1 MFNHKKTMQMK
12 KVTFLL
18 AIFAL
23 AASTSLKAIE
33 LPEVSKDGKVKW
45 YFLQTVATDDRI
57 DRVFT
62 VEGDWLFGRYKAD
75 YSDYET
81 LSKQLWCFEQV
92 DGEWYTVINRY
103 DGRKLDIMNN
113 PNLYNWESCGVTDN
127 PRALFKFRDVNGE
140 LGLESSVGAPSDG
153 ANMFRFP
160 TLATEGNFCVWVI
173 RESFAGAPECSF
185 RLIEYN
191 DTYAIDEEGKIGWFN
206 IKSAREVNDG
216 EVIVDNTS
224 VVDAKYK
231 FTVEKKETTD
241 YNAQWRLDESQSG
254 KTVLI
259 NRATGNSISTSLT
272 ADGRYNFP
280 EAGGKDAEAT
290 AWNLLPVSETQYIIS
305 SKGDDGRT
313 RMLNA
318 QTLGEDPFEVTD
330 ENPAGTSVAWTF
342 EKVDTSVG
350 IDEATA
356 TQPESIKV
364 ENGRVIAPAGAK
376 ITVTTPEGIVIPATS
391 HLTPGIYIITVDGK
405 TSKILVH

>member
-1 MFNHKKTMQMK
+1 MQMK
-12 KVTFLL
+12 KATFLL

-33 LPEVSKDGKVKW
+33 LPEASKDGKVKW
-45 YFLQTVATDDRI
+45 YFLQTVSTADGRT

-62 VEGDWLFGRYKAD
+62 VEGDWLFGRYMAD

-81 LSKQLWCFEQV
+81 MAKQLWCFETQ
-92 DGEWYTVINRY
+92 DGEWYTITNRY

-113 PNLYNWESCGVTDN
+113 PNLHNWESCGVTDN
-127 PRALFKFRDVNGE
+127 PRAMFKFRDVNGE
-140 LGLESSVGAPSDG
+140 LGLESSVGAPSDP
-153 ANMFRFP
+153 NKNYRFP
-160 TLATEGNFCVWVI
+160 TMANPNEGNHVIWVVS
-173 RESFAGAPECSF
+173 EWASNAPECSF

-191 DTYAIDEEGKIGWFN
+191 DTYADVEEGKVGWFN
-206 IKSAREVNDG
+206 IKSAKEGNDG

-241 YNAQWRLDESQSG
+241 YNAQWRLDESKPG

-259 NRATGNSISTSLT
+259 NRATGNSISTNLT

-280 EAGGKDAEAT
+280 EADGKDTEAT
-290 AWNLLPVSETQYIIS
+290 AWNILPVSETQYIIS
-305 SKGDDGRT
+305 SKGNDGRT

-342 EKVDTSVG
+342 EKADTSVG

-356 TQPESIKV
+356 TQPESVKV
-364 ENGRVIAPAGAK
+364 ENGRVTAPAGAK
-376 ITVTTPEGIVIPATS
+376 ITVTTPEGIAIPATS